1 MKYVCDK
8 CERVLLAKERDEL
21 MEIRTKIS
29 VYYLC
34 HDCQPAF
41 WWAVDSSLPRP
52 TLRKEERA
60 SLTLRKCIQTAP
72 SKSGATARQEKNQ

>member
-34 HDCQPAF
+34 SDCQPAF
-41 WWAVDSSLPRP
+41 WWAVDSALPRP
-52 TLRKEERA
+52 TLRKEE
-60 SLTLRKCIQTAP
+60 
-72 SKSGATARQEKNQ
+72 